1 MATKRRSVLGLLAA
15 VPVAA
20 GTLLPTPA
28 AASASVPGLRDLGP
42 GGPFDRYIA
51 QRAKAGEFAGTV
63 LLAHKGKA
71 VLQRSHGMADVA
83 RGRPNGPDT
92 IFALAS
98 VGKVMTAVAAVQ
110 LVQQGELGL
119 QDKIGIHLDG
129 LPAELADGATVHD
142 LLTHRSGL
150 GDYTRTEVYQRELTR
165 WTSAA
170 EVMSGI
176 TAIIKGMPLAYPPG
190 SRSAYSNSGYHL
202 LGEIIA
208 AVSGTPYH
216 DYVRQH
222 VLAAARMS
230 TSDFYTRPQWRDDE
244 RMAHPYGNGSDGTP
258 TDLVEGKIFIGTPGY
273 NVFASAPDL
282 VTFSRALVG
291 EKLLDRAHTALALS
305 GKTASM
311 WSDSPEVPPMP
322 VYGGYG
328 PMNAIVGGH
337 RVLLHNGGAPG
348 QWTFLEIYPDLDVVT
363 VVLSNRDGAAV
374 SPVVDFARRILT
386 GSRPA
391 N

>member
-1 MATKRRSVLGLLAA
+1 MATKRRSVLGLLATA
-15 VPVAA
+15 PVAA
-20 GTLLPTPA
+20 GALLSAPA
-28 AASASVPGLRDLGP
+28 AASAAVPSDLGP
-42 GGPFDRYIA
+42 GGSFDRYIA
-51 QRAKAGEFAGTV
+51 RRAAAGEFTGTV

-71 VLQRSHGMADVA
+71 VLRRSHGMADVA
-83 RGRPNGPDT
+83 RGLPNGPDT

-110 LVQQGELGL
+110 LVQQGSLAL
-119 QDKIGIHLDG
+119 QEKVGTYLDG

-150 GDYTRTEVYQRELTR
+150 GDYTRTEAYQQELTR

-208 AVSGTPYH
+208 AVSGTSYH
-216 DYVRQH
+216 DHVRRH
-222 VLAAARMS
+222 VLSAARMS
-230 TSDFYTRPQWRDDE
+230 TSDFYTRPQWRDDD
-244 RMAHPYGNGSDGTP
+244 RIAHPYGNGPDGSP
-258 TDLVEGKIFIGTPGY
+258 ADLVDGKIFVGTPGY

-282 VTFSRALVG
+282 VRFSRALAG
-291 EKLLDRAHTALALS
+291 EKLLNRAYTALALS
-305 GKTASM
+305 GKTAST
-311 WSDSPEVPPMP
+311 WSDSPEVAPMP
-322 VYGGYG
+322 VFGGYG

-374 SPVVDFARRILT
+374 SPIVDFARRILT
-386 GSRPA
+386 GSRPGH
-391 N
+391 